1 MEQKNNIDLFHLF
14 EHRNFNAL
22 ELAKTILKNN
32 IENELLV
39 CALNKDQILSNRAMW
54 LLSHCADLDFERI
67 KPFQIKL
74 INHLKNKNLH
84 SGVIRSVL
92 RIFQEQPI
100 PKKYESFMIDKCFGY
115 INNPKEAIAVRAFA
129 MTVVYNI
136 SKPYPELLSELSIVL
151 THLNIEHEGAG
162 IMNRAKNTLKNI
174 AKLKSKSR

>member
-1 MEQKNNIDLFHLF
+1 MEQKNNIDLFHVF
-14 EHRNFNAL
+14 ENRNFNAL

-39 CALNKDQILSNRAMW
+39 YALNKNQMLSNRAMW
-54 LLSHCADLDFERI
+54 VLSHCADLDFERI
-67 KPFQIKL
+67 KPFQVKL
-74 INHLKNKNLH
+74 INHLKNKNIH

-100 PKKYESFMIDKCFGY
+100 PKKHESFMIDKCFEY
-115 INNPKEAIAVRAFA
+115 IKNPKEAIAVRAFA

-151 THLNIEHEGAG
+151 THLNIEHESAG
-162 IMNRAKNTLKNI
+162 IINRAKNTLKNI
-174 AKLKSKSR
+174 AKLK